1 MLKLTKI
8 ALLGAVAAAGM
19 ASTAANAATATG
31 HAEVDIITAVT
42 LTETTQMDLGVVASS
57 GTAGTV
63 ALPDGSNTRACS
75 GGVTC
80 IGTATRG
87 AFAVGGAATG
97 YVIAY
102 TVDGSTSLTGPGA
115 AMALTLDPSGTATSN
130 GTFTATAAA
139 TTFYVG
145 GTLSVAANQ
154 AAGTYT
160 GTYNVTANYQ

>member
-1 MLKLTKI
+1 MLKMSKI
-8 ALLGAVAAAGM
+8 ALLGAVAVAGM

-31 HAEVDIITAVT
+31 TAEVDIISAIT
-42 LTETTQMDLGVVASS
+42 LTQTTGLDLGVVASS

-63 ALPDGSNTRACS
+63 AIVAGTNVRSCT

-80 IGTATRG
+80 AGTGATRG
-87 AFAVGGAATG
+87 AFSVGGAPAG
-97 YVIAY
+97 YQIAL
-102 TVDGSTSLTGPGA
+102 TVDASTTLAGPGTN
-115 AMALTLDPSGTATSN
+115 MVLTLTPSTTSFTSAAT
-130 GTFTATAAA
+130 A

-145 GTLSVAANQ
+145 GSAAVAASQ